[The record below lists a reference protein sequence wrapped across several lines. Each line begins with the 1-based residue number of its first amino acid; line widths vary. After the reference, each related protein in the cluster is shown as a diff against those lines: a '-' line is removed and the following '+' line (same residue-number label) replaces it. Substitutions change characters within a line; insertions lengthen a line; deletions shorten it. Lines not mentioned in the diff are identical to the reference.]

1 MARARSRYLSVIA
14 LATLAVAGC
23 APADSTSSS
32 ASPGLSASA
41 SADCTASQLKTRT
54 AGTLTIGTDKP
65 AYPPYFVDDK
75 PSNGKG
81 FESAVAYAVAGKLG
95 YTQDTVKW
103 VVAGFNSV
111 IQPGDKPFDVDI
123 NQFTITDE
131 RKKAVDFSSS
141 YYDSAQSVITVKGS
155 KAASAK
161 SLADLKGLKLGAQ
174 VGSTSYTAITDV
186 IRPSSQPKVYD
197 DNDKAKLALKNG
209 QVDAIVVDLLTGLY
223 LTDVELKGGVMI
235 GKLPLDQGRPEQLGM
250 VLAKG
255 SPLTGCVSGAV
266 DALRKDGTL
275 AGLEKRWLKEATGT
289 AELT

>member
-1 MARARSRYLSVIA
+1 MSPARTMYAGAVA
-14 LATLAVAGC
+14 LALFAAVAGC
-23 APADSTSSS
+23 APADSGTTS
-32 ASPGLSASA
+32 ASAAASA
-41 SADCTASQLKTRT
+41 SADCSASTLKTRT
-54 AGTLTIGTDKP
+54 AGTFTVGTDKP
-65 AYPPYFVDDK
+65 AYPPYFIDDK

-95 YTQDTVKW
+95 YSKAQVKW

-131 RKKAVDFSSS
+131 RRQAVDFSSS

-161 SLADLKGLKLGAQ
+161 SLADLRGLKLGAA

-186 IRPSSQPKVYD
+186 IKPSGQPKVYD

-255 SPLTGCVSGAV
+255 SPLTGCVSAAV
-266 DALRKDGTL
+266 DALRQDGTL
-275 AGLEKRWLKEATGT
+275 AGLEKQWLKEATGT
-289 AELT
+289 DELR